1 MTDTAPEV
9 REGAVGRVAILG
21 TGLIGGSLGLALTR
35 SGVYVVGHDRSEDR
49 LARAVEIGA
58 VSEGS
63 ADLAGAVDGAGF
75 VFVAVPVGRV
85 ADLVVEALDLCD
97 GIVSDVGS
105 VKAPV
110 AAAVEAA
117 RPTAA
122 ERYIGGHPMAGSE
135 QEGVDGADADL
146 FAGATWVLTPTP
158 RTSTAAFTTLR
169 NLLLGLGAEV
179 VAVTPEHHDQL
190 VALVSHVPQLVAS
203 TLMDVATSR
212 GEEHRTLLRLAA
224 GGFRDMTR
232 IASGHPG
239 IWPDILTSN
248 REAVLASLDAYVGAL
263 GSVRDLVSRG
273 DRDGILEMMERAR
286 TARRS
291 LPVASWVSGEDLVEV
306 RIPVP
311 DRPGVI
317 AEITTLAGRLGV
329 NVSDLEIAHSIEGGG
344 GVMVMVVP
352 ADGAPSLEAGLSALG
367 YHSSRTVIE

>member
-1 MTDTAPEV
+1 MTDAAPEV
-9 REGAVGRVAILG
+9 REGAVGRVAVLG

-35 SGVYVVGHDRSEDR
+35 TGVYVAGYDRSAER

-63 ADLAGAVDGAGF
+63 ADLSGAVVGADV
-75 VFVAVPVGRV
+75 VFVAVPVGQV
-85 ADLVVEALDLCD
+85 AGLVVDALDLCD

-117 RPTAA
+117 RPAEA
-122 ERYIGGHPMAGSE
+122 ERFVGGHPMAGSE
-135 QEGVDGADADL
+135 QEGVEGADADL
-146 FAGATWVLTPTP
+146 LAGATWVLTPTP
-158 RTSTAAFTTLR
+158 RTSTTAFTTLR

-190 VALVSHVPQLVAS
+190 VALVSHVPQLAAS
-203 TLMDVATSR
+203 TLMDLATSR
-212 GEEHRTLLRLAA
+212 GNEHRTLLRLAA

-248 REAVLASLDAYVGAL
+248 REAVLAALDAYMGAL
-263 GSVRDLVSRG
+263 GGVRDLVAGS
-273 DRDGILEMMERAR
+273 DRDGILEMLERAR

-291 LPVASWVSGEDLVEV
+291 LPLGATVGGEELVEV
-306 RIPVP
+306 RVPVP

-344 GVMVMVVP
+344 GVMVVVVP
-352 ADGAPSLEAGLSALG
+352 ADGAPAFEAGLSALG